1 MARNNSDIVKGS
13 KLMVFYNNAPIGF
26 ATSHS
31 LSVTTNTTEVST
43 KDHGDYPAVIAQSIS
58 WEITAEN
65 LYSNAGELI
74 YMQIVK
80 SKAPVDIVFAPAN
93 NYDNSNEPGVI
104 GNDNK
109 EWAFSSNDVI
119 ASGKALITSF
129 SINAPSGDNAT
140 MSVTF
145 TGVGE
150 LSTPNVDNA

>member
-13 KLMVFYNNAPIGF
+13 KLMVFYNNLPIGF

>member
-1 MARNNSDIVKGS
+1 MASNSDIVKGS
-13 KLMVFYNNAPIGF
+13 KLMVFYNGSPIGF

-43 KDHGDYPAVIAQSIS
+43 KDHGDYPAIIAQSIS

-65 LYSNAGELI
+65 LYSDAGEAV
-74 YMQIVK
+74 YMTIVK
-80 SKAPVDIVFAPAN
+80 DKTPVNIVFAPAE
-93 NYDNSNEPGVI
+93 NYSNTNEPGVI
-104 GNDNK
+104 DSQKVWQAGT
-109 EWAFSSNDVI
+109 AI

-150 LSTPNVDNA
+150 LTTGNTPGPQGT

>member
-13 KLMVFYNNAPIGF
+13 KLMVFYNNLPIGF

-104 GNDNK
+104 DNDNK